1 MPKKRKKLPALKG
14 TTNKNLNQIS
24 IQLFGVPITQT
35 KKREPETVEKKRKK
49 KKNEEENYLI
59 IN

>member
-1 MPKKRKKLPALKG
+1 MPKKKKKLPALKG

-24 IQLFGVPITQT
+24 IQLFGVPINQR

-49 KKNEEENYLI
+49 KRNEEEKYI
-59 IN
+59 YI

>member
-1 MPKKRKKLPALKG
+1 MPKKKKKLPALKG

-35 KKREPETVEKKRKK
+35 KKLEPETV
-49 KKNEEENYLI
+49 
-59 IN
+59 

>member
-24 IQLFGVPITQT
+24 IQLFGVPINQR

-49 KKNEEENYLI
+49 KRNEEENYI
-59 IN
+59 YI

>member
-14 TTNKNLNQIS
+14 TTNKNLNQIT
-24 IQLFGVPITQT
+24 IKLFGVPINQM

-49 KKNEEENYLI
+49 KRNEEENYI
-59 IN
+59 YI